1 MMESLFKNRQVLL
14 YQKPVDFRK
23 QLDGLM
29 QLTASELEKD
39 PTDGTVYIFRNRQK
53 DKLKLLV
60 WDRNGYFMGYK
71 RLEKGRFS
79 FPLDEEGHA
88 QLSFNELEMLISG
101 MPIIRMKKRT
111 QKSSHF

>member
-1 MMESLFKNRQVLL
+1 MMGSWFKNRQVLL

-29 QLTASELEKD
+29 QLPASELEKD